1 MPTPIPP
8 MNLAITN
15 SVKDRGRAERMAETV
30 KRTAHRI
37 RTFFLPVQS
46 AIGPASNAPITQ
58 ATIRLLTAKPSWYA
72 FKLNSIFIKCI
83 APDMTPVSNPNNRP
97 PRAAAVEKISS

>member
-1 MPTPIPP
+1 MASWFNATSRPRILAGDISAIYIGDTTDATPTPIPP

-15 SVKDRGRAERMAETV
+15 SVKDRGRAERMAETI

-46 AIGPASNAPITQ
+46 AIGPAINAPITQ
-58 ATIRLLTAKPSWYA
+58 AIIRLLTANPSWYE
-72 FKLNSIFIKCI
+72 FK
-83 APDMTPVSNPNNRP
+83 
-97 PRAAAVEKISS
+97 